1 MARCVDARRPP
12 REQHEAEDRSHST
25 EGIQAKASFFWSHR
39 SRLRRG
45 EAGVE
50 QRALETGVRY
60 SYVADKRFKV
70 QASVVIPEGDHIF
83 SFQFMPTGK
92 LDIPKG
98 RGVPATV
105 ELFIDGKAAGK
116 GNLPVTIPLTSG
128 LPASVSLA
136 TDARS
141 PVMRARQ

>member
-1 MARCVDARRPP
+1 M
-12 REQHEAEDRSHST
+12 
-25 EGIQAKASFFWSHR
+25 
-39 SRLRRG
+39 
-45 EAGVE
+45 E